1 MLHCFVSNAKF
12 TFAHLIKKMYH
23 ERSSCK
29 NQRRNR
35 NI

>member
-1 MLHCFVSNAKF
+1 MENSI
-12 TFAHLIKKMYH
+12 FADLTLKLYY